1 MPLQDMRYQVK
12 DCYLHRQIAGQDILI
27 SLGGNIA
34 NFNGYVALN
43 ATSSFLWDAL
53 SEPKTAG
60 QLVQLLL
67 REFDVEETV
76 AAQDVETF
84 LTALLEKEMVTEVP
98 YGAP

>member
-53 SEPKTAG
+53 SEPKTPQ

-67 REFDVEETV
+67 GEFEVEESV
-76 AAQDVETF
+76 AVQDVNNF
-84 LTALLEKEMVTEVP
+84 LRELLEKEMVTEVS

>member
-53 SEPKTAG
+53 SEPRSAG

-67 REFDVEETV
+67 DEFTVEEETAV
-76 AAQDVETF
+76 RDVNAF
-84 LTALLEKEMVTEVP
+84 LTTLLEKEMVTEVSH
-98 YGAP
+98 GAP